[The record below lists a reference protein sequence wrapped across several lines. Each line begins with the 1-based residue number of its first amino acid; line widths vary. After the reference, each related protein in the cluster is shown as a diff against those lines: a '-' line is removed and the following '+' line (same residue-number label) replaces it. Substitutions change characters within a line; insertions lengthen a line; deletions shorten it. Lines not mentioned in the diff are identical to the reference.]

1 MENLKDIWNSQ
12 DLSKDQVNNKEIGPM
27 LKKKS
32 SSVAKWILIV
42 SIIEFT
48 LPYLV
53 VLFGMDGEEIRS
65 QYEAIGIAKLMDFT
79 TVLTV
84 IISIGFIYQFYKNYK
99 KISIDQSLADLMK
112 SIVKTRDV
120 VKTYIYYNLTLVSV
134 LYIYILYEIFSSKQ
148 HFLAYFQ
155 LENSPE
161 VYEEHFW
168 PILAVT
174 TLVLAIVVLLLFLF
188 YRFTYMYLLKRMC
201 KNYTELKTQD

>member
-1 MENLKDIWNSQ
+1 MENLKDIWNNQ
-12 DLSKDQVNNKEIGPM
+12 DLSKDQVNSSDVSPM

-48 LPYLV
+48 LPYLI
-53 VLFGMDGEEIRS
+53 LLLGMDGDEIRS
-65 QYEAIGIAKLMDFT
+65 QYEAIGISKLMDFT

-99 KISIDQSLADLMK
+99 KINIDQSVADLMK

-134 LYIYILYEIFSSKQ
+134 LYIYILYEIFSSKE

-155 LENSPE
+155 LQSSPE
-161 VYEEHFW
+161 IYEEYFW
-168 PILAVT
+168 PILGVT
-174 TLVLAIVVLLLFLF
+174 TFFLSLVVLVLFLF
-188 YRFTYMYLLKRMC
+188 YRFTYMQLLKRMC
-201 KNYTELKTQD
+201 KNYTELRTQD